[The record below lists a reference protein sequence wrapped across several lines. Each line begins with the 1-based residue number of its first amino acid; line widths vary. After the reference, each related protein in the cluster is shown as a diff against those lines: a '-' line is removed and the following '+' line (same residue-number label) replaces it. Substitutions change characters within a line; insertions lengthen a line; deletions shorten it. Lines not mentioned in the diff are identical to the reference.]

1 MNALPGSFAGARLPR
16 LAYFAEPREL
26 PEGVLGAIVYGR
38 DARAACAGDAR
49 LVPVPLAHRAGSAR
63 VEAWL
68 GQGPFESSL
77 VEGIRI
83 CRGEGWQFASL
94 EFAESDWGGPRGAA
108 REAYERLMR
117 LQARQP
123 ALHVWRVWNFIDAI
137 NEGEGDSERYRQ
149 FCQGRAEGLG
159 AGLTSFPAASAL
171 GRCDGQRVL
180 QLIWIAGPAAGIAI
194 ENPRQVPAWRYPRQY
209 GPASPSFSRAMRV
222 GGEVTIAGTASIV
235 GHESLHRDDLRAQV
249 AESLANLAAV
259 AGAAGIQ
266 HAGLRA
272 IKAYVRELDDLD
284 AVAAQIAAS
293 HAEGAACVVQADIC
307 RSDLLVELE
316 ALGVAPG

>member
-1 MNALPGSFAGARLPR
+1 MPAGNLAEARLPR
-16 LAYFAEPREL
+16 LAYFAEPGEL
-26 PEGVLGAIVYGR
+26 PAGTLGAIVYGR
-38 DARAACAGDAR
+38 DARAACAGDPR
-49 LVPVPLAHRAGSAR
+49 LVPVPLVHRAGSAR

-68 GQGPFESSL
+68 GDGPFATTL
-77 VEGIRI
+77 ADGIRI
-83 CRGEGWQFASL
+83 RRGEGWQFASL

-108 REAYERLMR
+108 RAAYQRLMG
-117 LQARQP
+117 LQAREP
-123 ALHVWRVWNFIDAI
+123 DLHVWRVWNFIDAI
-137 NEGEGDSERYRQ
+137 NEGEGDTERYRQ

-159 AGLTSFPAASAL
+159 TGLTSFPAASAL
-171 GRCDGQRVL
+171 GRCDGERVL
-180 QLIWIAGPAAGIAI
+180 QLVWIAGSAPGIAI

-235 GHESLHRDDLRAQV
+235 GHESLHRDDLRKQV

-259 AGAAGIQ
+259 TEASGIQ

-272 IKAYVRELDDLD
+272 IKAYVREVEDMD
-284 AVAAQIAAS
+284 AVAAQIAESDA
-293 HAEGAACVVQADIC
+293 AGAACVVQAEIC

-316 ALGVAPG
+316 ALGASSG